1 LAVPT
6 KKTERS
12 GLSCPFTGVGR
23 GAATLWVST
32 LASDAAA
39 REVDGESKRV
49 YRLYRE
55 EGLAMRRRKGKR
67 FRAEA
72 RVLLALP
79 ARANQMWTMDLTIF
93 VA

>member
-1 LAVPT
+1 
-6 KKTERS
+6 
-12 GLSCPFTGVGR
+12 
-23 GAATLWVST
+23 
-32 LASDAAA
+32 
-39 REVDGESKRV
+39 VDGESKRV